1 MHYVVLELDIL
12 ERTVWICDGRKYPL
26 LTWADHITNIL
37 KRTALLDLHVKPEYG
52 TKSDPCSQS
61 FLKPGEVDVRKLDV
75 KDYREAV
82 VSKFHQ
88 LLERV
93 EGDLTFQTGEEGLTV
108 DRSAPSSGANCID
121 LTTNDVTNDVTSQPN
136 SIYKERCKKRM
147 LAKEKQ
153 KNAQI
158 IQAKKMMAL
167 RNKSTPTL
175 ERGMVVSV
183 KPDPRDVKRARG
195 VLAIVCDVSG
205 SGAGGIKVA
214 PGYGRITQGNNQ
226 DTFYVPADRY
236 TIPNIQDLALD
247 AELEKVRRQVMEGTF
262 EEGNC
267 KGLTV
272 QAAHKL
278 GEGDSTRRPKGC
290 RCKMGKCTN
299 FCGCVKAGRK
309 CNSRCSCNGNC
320 KRNKKGTLRPP
331 KVKLIQRRIAPGFDK
346 GKGKQ
351 ALALQVQSLLPII
364 VIVSRNDLDK

>member
-1 MHYVVLELDIL
+1 MF
-12 ERTVWICDGRKYPL
+12 
-26 LTWADHITNIL
+26 
-37 KRTALLDLHVKPEYG
+37 
-52 TKSDPCSQS
+52 Q
-61 FLKPGEVDVRKLDV
+61 PGEVDVRKLDV

-136 SIYKERCKKRM
+136 SSYEERCKKRM

-214 PGYGRITQGNNQ
+214 TGYGPITQGNNRE
-226 DTFYVPADRY
+226 TFYVPADRY
-236 TIPNIQDLALD
+236 TIPKIQDLALD

-262 EEGNC
+262 EEGSC

-278 GEGDSTRRPKGC
+278 GFGDSPRRPKGC

-320 KRNKKGTLRPP
+320 KRNKKGNIRPP
-331 KVKLIQRRIAPGFDK
+331 IVKLIRRTAPGFDK

-351 ALALQVQSLLPII
+351 A
-364 VIVSRNDLDK
+364 